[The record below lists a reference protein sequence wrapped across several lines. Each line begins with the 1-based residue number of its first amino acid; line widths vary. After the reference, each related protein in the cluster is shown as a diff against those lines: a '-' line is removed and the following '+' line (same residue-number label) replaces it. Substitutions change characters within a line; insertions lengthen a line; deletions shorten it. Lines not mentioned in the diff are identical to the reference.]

1 MDSIK
6 ARFEALI
13 APHCRAKFRS
23 RGKRHGHNQW
33 QKDHAKAVDHPPT
46 LSRWQNDEIFR
57 ASQVATGW
65 TETYVKYF
73 DYFTTVDIKH
83 DAPHRQRNRYE
94 NMIFMRSD
102 DPYSQAGPL
111 WTREDYKTITSALMC
126 LQQEQG
132 KGMPH
137 IPMPV
142 RTRQH
147 NTLDRTI
154 QQYLEPADALLN
166 TDFILFFVM
175 VTKLDMVE
183 FSTLGQFS
191 SVSRVATRRMARPQ
205 VVGEIVSED
214 NRRFMF
220 ILALRTN
227 SVSTVAKVDL
237 SSQFSL
243 QSCTFT
249 SYAHSR
255 IMKFFVFLTVF
266 ACRHVVNATGVY
278 R

>member
-1 MDSIK
+1 MILTSLRVAPANVKAAEMSCRNRFRCAAVDMGFERVRPAGAWMMSSTSFGRKPFGSDLIK
-6 ARFEALI
+6 TRWTASKPDFEAFI

-57 ASQVATGW
+57 ASQVAIGW

-73 DYFTTVDIKH
+73 DYLTAVDIKH

-102 DPYSQAGPL
+102 DPDSQAGPL
-111 WTREDYKTITSALMC
+111 WKREDYKTSTSALMC

-137 IPMPV
+137 IPMPM

-147 NTLDRTI
+147 NTLDRRI
-154 QQYLEPADALLN
+154 QQNLEPADALLN

-175 VTKLDMVE
+175 VTKFD
-183 FSTLGQFS
+183 
-191 SVSRVATRRMARPQ
+191 
-205 VVGEIVSED
+205 
-214 NRRFMF
+214 MF
-220 ILALRTN
+220 ILA
-227 SVSTVAKVDL
+227 S
-237 SSQFSL
+237 
-243 QSCTFT
+243 
-249 SYAHSR
+249 
-255 IMKFFVFLTVF
+255 
-266 ACRHVVNATGVY
+266 
-278 R
+278 